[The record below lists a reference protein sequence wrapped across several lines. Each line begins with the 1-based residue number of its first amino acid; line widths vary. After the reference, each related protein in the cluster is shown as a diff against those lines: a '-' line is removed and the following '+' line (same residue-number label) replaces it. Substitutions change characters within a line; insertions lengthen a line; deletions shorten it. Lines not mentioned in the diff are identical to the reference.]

1 MMVNQVTNSIFEN
14 FKNRANRI
22 GIRIKNNKTQKWE
35 EYKWEEIE
43 SKIRQIAY
51 VLIKKGVNHQ
61 DKIAIFSQNNIDWV
75 LTDIAIMSIGAVT
88 VPIYATNTSKQAKY
102 IVEDAQIKLIFAG
115 DEEQYEK
122 SLEII
127 KENDTTLEKIVVF
140 NPDININNS
149 SSEIFNSY
157 LNEEID
163 ENIISEFD
171 ARRKQV
177 QPSDLSSLIYTSGT
191 TGEPKGVMLSHNNII
206 SSFRIH
212 DKFLSEVNDSDHS
225 LSFLPLSHIF
235 ERSWTLYCMHKGIK
249 VSMLSD
255 PKLIIETLKEVQ
267 PTVICTVP
275 RIYEKVYGAIKNGL
289 SGASKLK
296 NKIFSW
302 SIKQGKLYYD
312 LKNKEQKIA
321 NTLNIKKIIAD
332 KLVLNKI
339 KGIMGGKL
347 KMTPTGGAP
356 LSAEI
361 QAFMRNVGIPMT
373 MGYGLTETVASVTAF
388 PLNHYKIGSSG
399 KLLPE
404 LELKIGKDDEILVKG
419 PTVMQGYYNKPD
431 ATAEVFEDGWFKT
444 GDAGSIDADGNLTI
458 TDRIKDLLKTSGGK
472 YIAPQPIE
480 SLLMDDNFIE
490 QAMVIGDQYP
500 FVTAFVV
507 PNFEAL
513 KEYASSLEL
522 KFKDV
527 EDLISIPKIK
537 EFYDEKVEALQK
549 ELANFEKIKK
559 FKLLPKEFSME
570 KGELTPTLKMKRKMI
585 VNKFQH
591 FISDLYDTKK

>member
-1 MMVNQVTNSIFEN
+1 MVNQVTNSIFEN

-35 EYKWEEIE
+35 EYKWKEIE

-51 VLIKKGVNHQ
+51 VLIKKGVSHQ

-458 TDRIKDLLKTSGGK
+458 TDRIKDLMKTSGGK

-490 QAMVIGDQYP
+490 QAIVIGDQYP

>member
-312 LKNKEQKIA
+312 LKNKEQKIP
-321 NTLNIKKIIAD
+321 NSLNIKKIIAD